1 MFFHVLF
8 VWLLASKLA
17 LSWPVSHISSV
28 HPTLNLKFKD
38 VFLVIGGICAAR
50 SDLGRFCNQGF
61 GKYNTNMHQQDRR
74 ALKNGFWMV
83 LACSEW
89 FLHIS
94 ANLPAIDFTQ
104 GSECGQPGPLLCPQ
118 ELSNCWDALDRNLID
133 QDSFCQATRR
143 LIEQTRLVHIGFGHC
158 QIMQR
163 DTENW
168 MKWIMALEADSNHA
182 IGIWFILMLSA
193 EFLQRYGMSPPL
205 AGCTKIPF
213 LWGRRL
219 YKDGVPSSVRSEIHR
234 LLCAASWS
242 SCSSMEALPA
252 LQFCYWKQQTSQ
264 VSWGH
269 PPKVDSKC
277 HAKADMQTGLSHF
290 VPVCLSK

>member
-1 MFFHVLF
+1 MFLHVPHFQPTYRKTLVIGCAWRKLCFRLSCDEVRLYHDTSDRIGLGSIYYMFFHVLF

-61 GKYNTNMHQQDRR
+61 GKYSTNMHQQDRR

-83 LACSEW
+83 LACFEW

-94 ANLPAIDFTQ
+94 ANMPAIDFTQ

-143 LIEQTRLVHIGFGHC
+143 LIEQT
-158 QIMQR
+158 
-163 DTENW
+163 
-168 MKWIMALEADSNHA
+168 
-182 IGIWFILMLSA
+182 
-193 EFLQRYGMSPPL
+193 
-205 AGCTKIPF
+205 
-213 LWGRRL
+213 
-219 YKDGVPSSVRSEIHR
+219 
-234 LLCAASWS
+234 
-242 SCSSMEALPA
+242 
-252 LQFCYWKQQTSQ
+252 
-264 VSWGH
+264 
-269 PPKVDSKC
+269 
-277 HAKADMQTGLSHF
+277 
-290 VPVCLSK
+290 